1 MNLFELTKQLIAI
14 DSITGKE
21 KNVTQFVA
29 DYLKGAGFMVD
40 LYEVSVGRCNIFA
53 RKSDPYVVLS
63 THLDTVSPFFP
74 FSEDHQFIYGRG
86 ACDAKGIMAAQIKA
100 AERLIDLG
108 HQEIGLLFV
117 VGEEG
122 GSDGAK
128 VANKVPNNSR
138 FLINGEPT
146 ENKLAIGTKGAI
158 RCKLITHGRAAHS
171 AYPEQ
176 GQSAI
181 LKLLDIIQDVRQI
194 QFPTEE
200 HMGETTLNIGVISG
214 GDQANVIPEE
224 AHALCMFRTVT
235 PSDEIKTV
243 LESAIR
249 GRGDVQYLFETDPL
263 ILESLE
269 GFESVVVSYAT
280 DIPLL
285 TNWGKPY
292 LFGPGSILHAHS
304 IHERIC
310 KESLE
315 EAVDLYCKLV
325 NRLLS

>member
-1 MNLFELTKQLIAI
+1 MDLFELTKELITI

-21 KNVTQFVA
+21 EDVTQFVA
-29 DYLKGAGFMVD
+29 DYLKGVGFIVD

-53 RKSDPYVVLS
+53 RKSDPYVVFS

-86 ACDAKGIMAAQIKA
+86 ACDAKGIMATQIKA
-100 AERLIDLG
+100 AERLIDSG
-108 HQEIGLLFV
+108 RQEIGLLFV

-128 VANKVPNNSR
+128 AANKVPNNSR

-158 RCKLITHGRAAHS
+158 RCKLITQGRAAHS

-194 QFPTEE
+194 KFPTEE

-224 AHALCMFRTVT
+224 AHAILMFRTVT
-235 PSDEIKTV
+235 PSDEIKTL
-243 LESAIR
+243 LETTIH

-263 ILESLE
+263 IMESIE

-292 LFGPGSILHAHS
+292 LIGPGSILHAHS
-304 IHERIC
+304 ANERIS
-310 KESLE
+310 KESLK